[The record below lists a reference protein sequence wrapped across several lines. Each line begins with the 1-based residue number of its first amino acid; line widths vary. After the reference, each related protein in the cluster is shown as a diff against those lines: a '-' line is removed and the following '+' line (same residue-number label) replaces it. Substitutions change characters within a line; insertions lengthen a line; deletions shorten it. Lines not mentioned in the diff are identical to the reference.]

1 MRAHWDFAATLFL
14 QVSLISYRGQE
25 HKKNTQQEVLFK
37 FLIFKKVL
45 LQKVIFSFVFFPF
58 EN

>member
-1 MRAHWDFAATLFL
+1 MMAHWDFAATLFL
-14 QVSLISYRGQE
+14 QVSLTSYRGQE
-25 HKKNTQQEVLFK
+25 HNKNTQQKALFK

-45 LQKVIFSFVFFPF
+45 LQKVIFSFVLFPF